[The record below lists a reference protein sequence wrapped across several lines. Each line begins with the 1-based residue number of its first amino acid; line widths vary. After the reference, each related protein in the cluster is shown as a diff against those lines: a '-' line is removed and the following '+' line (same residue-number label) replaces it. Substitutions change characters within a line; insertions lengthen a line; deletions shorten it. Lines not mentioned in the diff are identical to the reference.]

1 MFGLFDHTV
10 YSFLDLSGVI
20 SHPAVGT
27 SYTFTGQGVGRV
39 VVSMEE
45 DKTFHEIGV
54 DGTVIL
60 GKIPGGAGKLTIE
73 CQQTSNIHK
82 WLLYV
87 YQFLIKAD
95 AKEWGRMAAYLRNL
109 NDGTTHTLR
118 GLSYERIPE
127 SLIKPKVKWL
137 YGCCGQRTLIPL
149 LPTPVVRVSC
159 RLLPNDGYQDFK

>member
-60 GKIPGGAGKLTIE
+60 GKIPGNAGKLTIE

-82 WLLYV
+82 
-87 YQFLIKAD
+87 
-95 AKEWGRMAAYLRNL
+95 
-109 NDGTTHTLR
+109 
-118 GLSYERIPE
+118 
-127 SLIKPKVKWL
+127 
-137 YGCCGQRTLIPL
+137 
-149 LPTPVVRVSC
+149 
-159 RLLPNDGYQDFK
+159 

>member
-87 YQFLIKAD
+87 YQFLIKKD
-95 AKEWGRMAAYLRNL
+95 AKEWGRMTAYLRNL
-109 NDGTTHTLR
+109 NDKTEHTLR

-127 SLIKPKVKWL
+127 KSYQAEGQMVVWVLWAADIDSFSPNPSGAGQLSALAKRWL
-137 YGCCGQRTLIPL
+137 SR
-149 LPTPVVRVSC
+149 
-159 RLLPNDGYQDFK
+159 F